1 MANLTEKQ
9 TDLSEFFNEL
19 SKEKVK
25 VKKELQDKLENP
37 TSDLSNLFTKLEN
50 ALSETK
56 KISETPFIQEV
67 TEEKILSPDD
77 QNKLEVF
84 SNLVDSLN
92 TPIEPVEVEE
102 EVDET
107 FIEPIP
113 WPEPTAFLET
123 TSVPEVKEEK
133 ISEVYTKAE
142 STGDIIQDIVTSLDD
157 MGERTEVKEEI
168 DHIAV
173 LRNEFD
179 KFRNLIQ
186 RHIANQDH
194 SGAGSG
200 EVRLEFLDDVDRDSV
215 KVDGRFLQYNATSKN
230 IEGGNF
236 QSISTSIIPSAD
248 DTYDLGSASKQW
260 RNLYLSGST
269 LVIEGSSID
278 ASELT
283 VLDGVTA
290 GTVSASKVVIVDSNK
305 DITGFRNV
313 DVDGTMEADAYTVDG
328 TTLAEYIADTTGAM
342 VSGNTESGITV
353 TYQDGDNTL
362 DFVIGTLNQDTT
374 GLAGTATALATA
386 RTIGGTSFDGTANIA
401 VALSATTTALAT
413 GRTIGGV
420 SFDGTANINLPGV
433 NAVGNQ
439 NTTGS
444 AATLTTGRTI
454 GGTSFDGS
462 ANIAVALASTAT
474 TLATARTIG
483 GTSFDGS
490 ANIAVALASVGT
502 AVTVADESSDTT
514 CFPLFT
520 TAATGDL
527 PPKSG
532 SNLTFNSS
540 SGLLTATLLAG
551 DLTGDVT
558 GNVSGTSAT
567 VTTAAQPS
575 ITSLGTLT
583 TLTVDNIIING
594 TNIGHT
600 SVTDALAI
608 DSSGNVTASQ
618 NLTVSGNFTVSGT
631 TTTVN
636 KVTINVEDAFVFEGA
651 TADEYETTFS
661 VTDPTA
667 DRVILLPNTSGE
679 VQVTPPMTLNGTD
692 GSSTNAGDYLVQNTS
707 ADENDRL
714 IYEDATSDVLAVLA
728 SHGITLAGLG
738 WNAFQFDNG

>member
-1 MANLTEKQ
+1 VSNLTEKQ

-37 TSDLSNLFTKLEN
+37 TSDLSNLFAKLEN

-92 TPIEPVEVEE
+92 TPIEPVEIEE

-107 FIEPIP
+107 FTEPIP
-113 WPEPTAFLET
+113 WPEPVAFLET

-600 SVTDALAI
+600 SVTDALTI